1 MVNVLCIGRF
11 FQSWRIHRLLPNREV
26 LLFIH
31 DKVLFLY
38 NDKIEPNIAFL
49 SSPSIINEQRKLLG
63 WNLITFGLE
72 GIHDIFKMI
81 LIESFTSKNTKR

>member
-1 MVNVLCIGRF
+1 MFCVSGDSSRVEEFIAYCRTVKF
-11 FQSWRIHRLLPNREV
+11 YY
-26 LLFIH
+26 LFMT
-31 DKVLFLY
+31 KFLY

-63 WNLITFGLE
+63 WNLITFALE